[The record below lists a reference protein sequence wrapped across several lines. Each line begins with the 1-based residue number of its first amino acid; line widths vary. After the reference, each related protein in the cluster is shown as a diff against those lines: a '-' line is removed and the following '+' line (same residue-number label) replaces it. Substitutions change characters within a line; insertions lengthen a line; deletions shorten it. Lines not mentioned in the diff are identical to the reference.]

1 MKDTDSSIKTDRMMS
16 GCYDGITDTG
26 KCFRRLRDDHF
37 SFRGWATTATEQ
49 WNLCNCLYNF
59 YLYCISGYANDSLYP
74 YIKFKDSFDKAAGY
88 WLFDD
93 DSADALKSLKEI
105 ATGFFDTDPDCYRW
119 FNIFS
124 KLGWSMDD
132 VLGKYHDIAMET
144 ISFCENK
151 EQEYM
156 LMYHDHSKEY
166 LSLIVKGIGGS
177 FNIYCLPDLAY
188 WSIALSVAIKKGSL
202 DNSWWDRL
210 VSMSNSKADFYN
222 YLLAMEKERDIY
234 DENTRDAALHTVR
247 MALKSMQP
255 FGKPLTDSQTGNQQ

>member
-1 MKDTDSSIKTDRMMS
+1 MKDIDSSMETDRIMS
-16 GCYDGITDTG
+16 GCYDSITDTS

-37 SFRGWATTATEQ
+37 SFRGWATAAAKQ

-59 YLYCISGYANDSLYP
+59 YLYCISGYANGSLYP

-93 DSADALKSLKEI
+93 DSADALESLKEI

-144 ISFCENK
+144 VSFCENK
-151 EQEYM
+151 EHEYM
-156 LMYHDHSKEY
+156 HMYHDHSKEY
-166 LSLIVKGIGGS
+166 LSVIVKEIGGS

-188 WSIALSVAIKKGSL
+188 WSIALSVTIKKGSL

-210 VSMSNSKADFYN
+210 VPLSNSKADFYN
-222 YLLAMEKERDIY
+222 YLLVMEKERDIY
-234 DENTRDAALHTVR
+234 DGNTRDAALHTVR
-247 MALKSMQP
+247 MVLKSMQP
-255 FGKPLTDSQTGNQQ
+255 FADILPMNTNES

>member
-1 MKDTDSSIKTDRMMS
+1 MKDIDSSIKTDRIMS

-26 KCFRRLRDDHF
+26 KCFRRLRVDHF
-37 SFRGWATTATEQ
+37 SFRGWATTAAEQ

-59 YLYCISGYANDSLYP
+59 YMYCISGYADDSLYP
-74 YIKFKDSFDKAAGY
+74 YIRFKDSFDKAAGY

-93 DSADALKSLKEI
+93 DSADALESLKGI

-144 ISFCENK
+144 ISFCKNK
-151 EQEYM
+151 EHEYM
-156 LMYHDHSKEY
+156 LMYHDYSKEY
-166 LSLIVKGIGGS
+166 LSVIVKEIGGS

-188 WSIALSVAIKKGSL
+188 WSIALSVTIKKGSL
-202 DNSWWDRL
+202 DNSWWDRF
-210 VSMSNSKADFYN
+210 NSLSKSQQDICN
-222 YLLAMEKERDIY
+222 YLTDMEKARDIY
-234 DENTRDAALHTVR
+234 DGNTRDAALHTVR
-247 MALKSMQP
+247 MVLKSMRP
-255 FGKPLTDSQTGNQQ
+255 FVKHLTDSQTGNQQ

>member
-1 MKDTDSSIKTDRMMS
+1 MKDTDSSIETDRIMS
-16 GCYDGITDTG
+16 GRYDGITDTS
-26 KCFRRLRDDHF
+26 KSFRRLRDDHF
-37 SFRGWATTATEQ
+37 SFRGWATTAAGH
-49 WNLCNCLYNF
+49 CLYNF
-59 YLYCISGYANDSLYP
+59 YLYCISGYADDSLYP

-93 DSADALKSLKEI
+93 DSADALESLKEI

-151 EQEYM
+151 VQEYM
-156 LMYHDHSKEY
+156 DLYHKHSKEY
-166 LSLIVKGIGGS
+166 LSVIVKEIGGS

-188 WSIALSVAIKKGSL
+188 WSIALSVTIKKGSL

-210 VSMSNSKADFYN
+210 VSLSNSKEDFYD
-222 YLLAMEKERDIY
+222 YLTAMEKERDIY
-234 DENTRDAALHTVR
+234 DGNTRDAALCTVR
-247 MALKSMQP
+247 MALKSMHP
-255 FGKPLTDSQTGNQQ
+255 FVKPLTDNQTGNQQ